1 MFNFKYQLTKYLIK
15 THTWN
20 KVLLYFRNC
29 TRDRS
34 IDKPRN
40 RLFSPSKC
48 CGDRCTY
55 CKVVSFRTI
64 NFKNHAI
71 NHSVYLIKSSV
82 ADPEEISDSPPS
94 VAETDIWLFLTFR
107 SLNYI
112 NHTINHSGYI
122 MKNSVAKKEPPGA
135 RLFSL

>member
-1 MFNFKYQLTKYLIK
+1 MI
-15 THTWN
+15 
-20 KVLLYFRNC
+20 
-29 TRDRS
+29 DRS
-34 IDKPRN
+34 IN
-40 RLFSPSKC
+40 HAI
-48 CGDRCTY
+48 DRSLPASVAETDVPGTY